1 MAMMRETR
9 REGARVKKCPISE
22 LLLLVSDQIAMIR
35 FRTMTF
41 FVQTTRLAQGNLCL
55 FVCTGRF
62 TLQFPLHRS
71 KSNLLRPNLLRP
83 QCIIDNDLLLVHHEL
98 YAEAR
103 RWDRADLKD
112 RVCYRDRPDRYP
124 TAIQLSIYTD
134 HDSAKLRL
142 RLSPWE

>member
-1 MAMMRETR
+1 
-9 REGARVKKCPISE
+9 
-22 LLLLVSDQIAMIR
+22 
-35 FRTMTF
+35 MTF
-41 FVQTTRLAQGNLCL
+41 FVQPTRLAQGNLCL
-55 FVCTGRF
+55 LCTGRF

-71 KSNLLRPNLLRP
+71 KSNLLRP

-124 TAIQLSIYTD
+124 TAIQLSIHPD

>member
-22 LLLLVSDQIAMIR
+22 LLLLVSDQIAVIR

-41 FVQTTRLAQGNLCL
+41 FVQTSKLLARFSHNL
-55 FVCTGRF
+55 CTGRF